1 MSFWEMV
8 LPVPQMFISEGMG
21 LFRPLCNSMC
31 MQVPNVANPVHVLY
45 SMQHGTIDILKPLG
59 LSEDVCKN
67 QLSPR
72 SERAYSRINSEF
84 DMLFQQL
91 QPPDVKV
98 GLLGL

>member
-1 MSFWEMV
+1 MKVALSAQVFWC
-8 LPVPQMFISEGMG
+8 
-21 LFRPLCNSMC
+21 LC
-31 MQVPNVANPVHVLY
+31 

-59 LSEDVCKN
+59 LSEDACKN

-98 GLLGL
+98 CLHAPHPLRTAKFGIATHWQSFI